1 LSTPN
6 LAIPHILQSQAQK
19 EVTANAAFDA
29 LDQAIAGLL
38 EVDVST
44 GGMITP
50 DPADAVRCK
59 LLRLTG
65 TLAADAEVVVP
76 SNKKP
81 YFLHN
86 ATTGGFAVTVR
97 TAAGAGVT
105 VGASPDDTAV
115 AFCDGTDVLA
125 ISLGG
130 EESADLPYDPAM
142 FIPGTH
148 GSGALIAQ
156 IVFPR
161 TATFPAGFAGSQ
173 AYAQVP
179 AIASTTLDV
188 QQNGTS
194 IGSITFGAGSSS
206 ATFSLAADT
215 VFAPGDRLAIVNQDP
230 ADATLA
236 DLSITLKG
244 TR

>member
-19 EVTANAAFDA
+19 EVTANAALDA

-38 EVDVST
+38 EVDVSA
-44 GGMITP
+44 GGTIT
-50 DPADAVRCK
+50 ADAAASIKCK
-59 LLRLTG
+59 MLRLTG
-65 TLAADAEVVVP
+65 TLAAAAEVVVP
-76 SNKKP
+76 DNRKP

-86 ATTGGFAVTVR
+86 ATAGGFAVTVR
-97 TAAGAGVT
+97 TAAGLGVA
-105 VGASPDDTAV
+105 VGASPDNTAV
-115 AFCDGTDVLA
+115 VYCDGTDVLA
-125 ISLGG
+125 ISSIVAG
-130 EESADLPYDPAM
+130 PYDPAM

-148 GSGALIAQ
+148 ASGALMAQ

-161 TATFPAGFAGSQ
+161 TVTFPAGFAGSQ

-179 AIASTTLDV
+179 ATASTTLDV

-194 IGSITFGAGSSS
+194 IGSITFGAGSST

-215 VFAPGDRLAIVNQDP
+215 VFWPGDRLAIVNQDP
-230 ADATLA
+230 ADSTLA

>member
-6 LAIPHILQSQAQK
+6 LAIAHILQSQAQK
-19 EVTANAAFDA
+19 EVTANATLDA

-38 EVDVST
+38 EVDVSA
-44 GGMITP
+44 GGTIT
-50 DPADAVRCK
+50 ADTAAALKCK
-59 LLRLTG
+59 MLRLTG
-65 TLAADAEVVVP
+65 TLAAAAELVVP
-76 SNKKP
+76 DNRKP

-86 ATTGGFAVTVR
+86 ATAGGFTVTVR
-97 TAAGAGVT
+97 TAAGLGVS
-105 VGASPDDTAV
+105 VGSSPDNTAV
-115 AFCDGTDVLA
+115 VYCDGRDVLA
-125 ISLGG
+125 ISSIVAG
-130 EESADLPYDPAM
+130 PYDPAM
-142 FIPGTH
+142 FIRGTH
-148 GSGALIAQ
+148 ASGALMAQ

-179 AIASTTLDV
+179 ATASTTLDV
-188 QQNGTS
+188 QQNDVN

-215 VFAPGDRLAIVNQDP
+215 TFAPGDRLAIVNQDP
-230 ADATLA
+230 ADAALA